1 MSVTTKGYDLAQ
13 AGLLVDNVNK
23 RYSVDS
29 AAYKLHMTLVNA
41 SSSLD
46 DFLNNP
52 HNQYVPGSNAA
63 NDISENLV
71 NIVNAADKKV
81 EKFQALSE
89 YSDAD
94 IEEMA
99 EVFIKNPV
107 EAVTTLLNAC
117 RVESKW
123 NPLSSNTKESAE
135 GFSSYTKL
143 VSSLNLFEVES
154 AETESLSYSEKDY
167 KDLINKAADA
177 ISGIFTGDITTIKN
191 SLTSLAIACT
201 SQSNTEN
208 TATTFCQSQ
217 VSCIG
222 SEKDIHYSLA
232 YTWMSMRYS
241 VNSGKSAPANE
252 YQQQTQIVGASFKF
266 AVLKLTHAVAK
277 NLARLQY
284 GVCSLSEFAQSM
296 KTPVMTGTKSCLV

>member
-1 MSVTTKGYDLAQ
+1 MSVVTKGYDLAQ
-13 AGLLVDNVNK
+13 AGLLVSDVNK
-23 RYSVDS
+23 RYSADTIS
-29 AAYKLHMTLVNA
+29 YRHHMMLVNA

-46 DFLNNP
+46 DFLNSS
-52 HNQYVPGSNAA
+52 HNQYVPGSNAN
-63 NDISENLV
+63 NDIAED
-71 NIVNAADKKV
+71 IVNSVKVADRKV
-81 EKFQALSE
+81 ENFQAKSE
-89 YSDAD
+89 YTDED
-94 IEEMA
+94 LEEMA
-99 EVFIKNPV
+99 DVFLKNPI

-135 GFSSYTKL
+135 GFSAYTKL
-143 VSSLNLFEVES
+143 VSSINLLEVENAQTETLTY
-154 AETESLSYSEKDY
+154 AEKNY
-167 KDLINKAADA
+167 KDLIDKAANA
-177 ISGIFTGDITTIKN
+177 ISSIFTGDITTIKN

-217 VSCIG
+217 VSCTG
-222 SEKDIHYSLA
+222 SDKDIHYALA
-232 YTWMSMRYS
+232 YTWMSMKYS

-277 NLARLQY
+277 NLARLEY
-284 GVCSLSEFAQSM
+284 GVCSLSEFAQAMS
-296 KTPVMTGTKSCLV
+296 TPISTGVKSCLQ